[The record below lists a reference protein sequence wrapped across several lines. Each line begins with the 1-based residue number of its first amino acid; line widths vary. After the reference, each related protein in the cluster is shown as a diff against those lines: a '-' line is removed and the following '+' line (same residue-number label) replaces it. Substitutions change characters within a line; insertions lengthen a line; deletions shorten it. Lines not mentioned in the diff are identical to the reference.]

1 MKKLLIFLLIL
12 VISLSFVACGNNEKK
27 TNGDNNDVNPSGNVA
42 VSKDYFTWAATNE
55 NQITGYTELGLK
67 QTNIV
72 IPDNCESVQGLK
84 DNTTVK
90 TIVFKNDDTTI
101 KPNTFNGCTSL
112 ESITLPKNLKEIEY
126 DVFNGCTNLKSIE
139 IPSSVTKIGSDAF
152 EACTSLE
159 TVKLGAAVTE
169 IGSGAFTKC
178 TSLKSIEI
186 PNSVTVIGKSAFEEC
201 TGMTTVAFGSGLLT
215 VEESAFQSCDSLTK
229 VELPEGLKT
238 LEKDAFSFC
247 DSLKSI
253 FIPASV
259 DSAALSCIAQTHDI
273 TVYVEQGS
281 YMDGRISELMGEKF
295 YNKQY
300 H

>member
-1 MKKLLIFLLIL
+1 MRKFL
-12 VISLSFVACGNNEKK
+12 SLSLALIICFSLAACGNNNGGTTGNDG
-27 TNGDNNDVNPSGNVA
+27 TNAGEA
-42 VSKDYFTWAATNE
+42 VESKDYFKWAATNE
-55 NQITGYTELGLK
+55 NQIIGYTELGLK
-67 QTNIV
+67 QINIV

-90 TIVFKNDDTTI
+90 TIVFKNADTTI

-159 TVKLGAAVTE
+159 TVKLSAVVTE

-201 TGMTTVAFGSGLLT
+201 TGMTSVAFGSGLLT

-247 DSLKSI
+247 DGLKSI
-253 FIPASV
+253 SIPASV
-259 DSAALSCIAQTHDI
+259 DSAALSCIAQTHEI

-281 YMDGRISELMGEKF
+281 YMDGRVEELMDNKY